1 MVMAKESVFSIYLKS
16 KAKAKAEAKRL
27 ALKEIDKLIAV
38 LQEAKAELKKKEA
51 DRAAKEKLAN
61 IERIKAMMAQ
71 AGVSAQELAGS
82 AGRGRK
88 AGATAVSR
96 VAKASGKAKRKPS
109 GPVAPKYRLVIDGQ
123 ELLWTGRGRTPKVFQ
138 AYFDA
143 GNSRESCEIQ

>member
-1 MVMAKESVFSIYLKS
+1 MAKESVFSIYLKS

-61 IERIKAMMAQ
+61 IERIKAMMAE
-71 AGVSAQELAGS
+71 AGVSTQELSGAV
-82 AGRGRK
+82 GRGRK
-88 AGATAVSR
+88 AAAP
-96 VAKASGKAKRKPS
+96 KASAAAAKSKRKPS

-123 ELLWTGRGRTPKVFQ
+123 ESLWTGRGRTPKVFQ